1 MIKASIQNAI
11 ANNMA
16 GRQQKI
22 KKRLGSEGEYQM
34 QRKKW
39 VDCVKINPKHWK
51 GGRKLQ
57 EICYCYPM
65 GANPI

>member
-39 VDCVKINPKHWK
+39 VEMKFCGLKIVDFMLLP
-51 GGRKLQ
+51 Q
-57 EICYCYPM
+57 
-65 GANPI
+65 